1 MSLTKETELRVNCT
15 FQILLKI
22 TNNVKIYSYMF
33 ERINTKHQTY
43 KENVIFMLYV
53 YKAIIFLISF

>member
-1 MSLTKETELRVNCT
+1 MSLTKEAELRVNCT

-22 TNNVKIYSYMF
+22 TNNVKIYSYIS

-43 KENVIFMLYV
+43 KENVIFHAI
-53 YKAIIFLISF
+53 YKTINFLISF